1 MVEIMLEEFIPE
13 PLGNGASD
21 PAASANP
28 AELAAPA
35 ESQLVTVTVD
45 NKTVQVPA
53 GSTILDAC
61 EAAGVHI
68 PTLCFLKDVN
78 EIGACRVCL
87 VEVEG
92 IEQLVASCNN
102 VALDGMVVRA
112 NSPRVREARKAN
124 LEFLLSRHNST
135 CTSCVR
141 SGNCQLQALSNQF
154 GISDLP
160 YAVELAHTPWNQ
172 DFPLIRDADKCVH
185 CLRCIQICDHVQNT
199 GVWDLANRSSHT
211 CVGVAGGAPIEATDC
226 TLCGQCVTHCPT
238 GALTARDDTSKV
250 FDAIADPDTTVV
262 VQVAPAV
269 RAAWGESLGL
279 SHEEATIQRMAAALK
294 ALGADYVFDTSWSAD
309 LTIMEE
315 GSELL
320 AKLAA
325 AAAAPGDPAASA
337 DPAVPGAG
345 DAADSSN
352 PAAPG
357 AQDAPRFP
365 MFTSCCPG
373 WVRYAKAH
381 HSELVDQLS
390 SAKSPGQ
397 MFGAITK
404 SWFAETQGIDPHSI
418 FCVEVMPCLAK
429 KAEVAYAPMNDA
441 CGDPDV
447 DVSLTTRE
455 MDRMFRAAC
464 LDVASLPETPLDDP
478 LGTFTGAGV
487 IFGATGGVMEAA
499 LRTAHAIVTGE
510 DAPADAFSAV
520 RGQDG
525 WKEATFD
532 LGGVPLSV
540 AVVSGLSN
548 AEKLIQS
555 IQRGESSYH
564 FVEVMACPGGCAG
577 GGGQPI
583 HDGCELAAER
593 GDVLWTLDRQMPL
606 RKSHENPVIQQI
618 YAEYLGEPL
627 SHRAH
632 ELLHTDHHAW
642 KMPHE
647 A

>member
-1 MVEIMLEEFIPE
+1 MVEIMLEEFIHE
-13 PLGNGASD
+13 PLGDGASD
-21 PAASANP
+21 PVASANP
-28 AELAAPA
+28 AAPA
-35 ESQLVTVTVD
+35 ASVEPQLVTVTVD
-45 NKTVQVPA
+45 DKTVQVPA

-61 EAAGVHI
+61 AAAGVRV
-68 PTLCFLKDVN
+68 PTLCFLKDIN

-325 AAAAPGDPAASA
+325 AAAAPDDPAAAA

-381 HSELVDQLS
+381 HPELVDQLS

-404 SWFAETQGIDPHSI
+404 SWFAETQGINPHSI

-510 DAPADAFSAV
+510 DAPADSFSAV
-520 RGQDG
+520 RGLDG

-555 IQRGESSYH
+555 IRRGESSYH

>member
-13 PLGNGASD
+13 PLGDGASD

-28 AELAAPA
+28 AAPA
-35 ESQLVTVTVD
+35 ASVEPQLVTVTVD
-45 NKTVQVPA
+45 DKTVQVPA

-61 EAAGVHI
+61 TAAGVRV
-68 PTLCFLKDVN
+68 PTLCFLKDIN

-154 GISDLP
+154 GISELP

-250 FDAIADPDTTVV
+250 FDAIADPNTTVV

-325 AAAAPGDPAASA
+325 AAAAPDDPAASA
-337 DPAVPGAG
+337 DPATPGAG

-381 HSELVDQLS
+381 HPELVDQLS

-520 RGQDG
+520 RGMDG

-540 AVVSGLSN
+540 AVVSGLAN

-647 A
+647 G

>member
-1 MVEIMLEEFIPE
+1 MVEIMLEELIPE
-13 PLGNGASD
+13 PLGDGASD

-28 AELAAPA
+28 AVPAAPA
-35 ESQLVTVTVD
+35 EPQLVTVTVD
-45 NKTVQVPA
+45 NKTVQVPT

-61 EAAGVHI
+61 TAAGVRV

-102 VALDGMVVRA
+102 VVLDGMVVRA

-154 GISDLP
+154 GISELP
-160 YAVELAHTPWNQ
+160 YSVELTHTPWNQ

-238 GALTARDDTSKV
+238 GALTARDDTDKV

-294 ALGADYVFDTSWSAD
+294 ALGVDYVFDTSWSAD

-337 DPAVPGAG
+337 DL
-345 DAADSSN
+345 
-352 PAAPG
+352 AAPG
-357 AQDAPRFP
+357 AGDAPRFP

-381 HSELVDQLS
+381 HPELVDQLS

-404 SWFAETQGIDPHSI
+404 SWFAQTQGIDPHSV

-464 LDVASLPETPLDDP
+464 LDVASLEELPLDDP

-520 RGQDG
+520 RGMDG

-532 LGGVPLSV
+532 MGGTPLSV

-555 IQRGESSYH
+555 IQSGEFSYH

-593 GDVLWTLDRQMPL
+593 GDVLWELDRQMPL

>member
-13 PLGNGASD
+13 PLGDGASD

-28 AELAAPA
+28 AAPA
-35 ESQLVTVTVD
+35 ASVEPQLVTVTVD

-61 EAAGVHI
+61 TAAGVRV
-68 PTLCFLKDVN
+68 PTLCFLKDIN

-381 HSELVDQLS
+381 HPELVDQLS

-555 IQRGESSYH
+555 IRRGESSYH

>member
-1 MVEIMLEEFIPE
+1 MVEITLEELIPE
-13 PLGNGASD
+13 PLGDGASD

-28 AELAAPA
+28 AAPVTPA

-45 NKTVQVPA
+45 DKTVQVPA

-61 EAAGVHI
+61 TAAGVRV

-102 VALDGMVVRA
+102 VVLDGMVVRA

-154 GISDLP
+154 GISELP
-160 YAVELAHTPWNQ
+160 YSVELTHTPWNQ

-250 FDAIADPDTTVV
+250 FDAIADPHTTVV

-337 DPAVPGAG
+337 DLAAPGAG

-365 MFTSCCPG
+365 LFTSCCPG

-381 HSELVDQLS
+381 HPELVDRLS

-464 LDVASLPETPLDDP
+464 LDVATLDEAPLDDP

-499 LRTAHAIVTGE
+499 LRTAHHIVTGE
-510 DAPADAFSAV
+510 DADADSFSAV
-520 RGQDG
+520 RGMDG
-525 WKEATFD
+525 WKEVTFD
-532 LGGVPLSV
+532 MGGVPLSV

-647 A
+647 G

>member
-13 PLGNGASD
+13 PLGDGASD

-28 AELAAPA
+28 AAPA
-35 ESQLVTVTVD
+35 ASVEPQLVTVTVD

-61 EAAGVHI
+61 TAAGVRV
-68 PTLCFLKDVN
+68 PTLCFLKDIN

-325 AAAAPGDPAASA
+325 AAAAPDDPAASA

-352 PAAPG
+352 PAVPG

-381 HSELVDQLS
+381 HPELVDQLS

-510 DAPADAFSAV
+510 DAPADSFSAV
-520 RGQDG
+520 RGLDG

-532 LGGVPLSV
+532 LGGAPLSV

-555 IQRGESSYH
+555 IRRGESSYH

-618 YAEYLGEPL
+618 YVEYLGEPL

>member
-1 MVEIMLEEFIPE
+1 MVEITLEEFIPE
-13 PLGNGASD
+13 PLGDGACD
-21 PAASANP
+21 PATP
-28 AELAAPA
+28 AEPMEPAKTDAPA
-35 ESQLVTVTVD
+35 EPQTISVTVD
-45 NKTVQVPA
+45 GRRVQVPA

-61 EAAGVHI
+61 TAAGVHI
-68 PTLCFLKDVN
+68 PTLCFLKDIN

-124 LEFLLSRHNST
+124 LEFLLSRHDST

-141 SGNCQLQALSNQF
+141 SGNCQLQALSDQF
-154 GISDLP
+154 GISQLP
-160 YAVELAHTPWNQ
+160 YAVELTHTPWNQ

-238 GALTARDDTSKV
+238 GALRARDDTDKV
-250 FDAIADPDTTVV
+250 FDAIADPATTVV

-279 SHEEATIQRMAAALK
+279 SHEEATIQRMAAALR
-294 ALGADYVFDTSWSAD
+294 ALGVDYVFDTSWSAD

-325 AAAAPGDPAASA
+325 AAEAPSDPT
-337 DPAVPGAG
+337 
-345 DAADSSN
+345 
-352 PAAPG
+352 APG
-357 AQDAPRFP
+357 ADAAPRFP
-365 MFTSCCPG
+365 LFTSCCPG

-381 HSELVDQLS
+381 HPELVDQLS

-397 MFGAITK
+397 MFGAVTK

-418 FCVEVMPCLAK
+418 FCVEIMPCLAK
-429 KAEVAYAPMNDA
+429 KAEVAYTPMNDA

-464 LDVASLPETPLDDP
+464 LDVASLEETPLDDP

-499 LRTAHAIVTGE
+499 LRTAHYIVTGE
-510 DAPADAFSAV
+510 NAPADSFSAV
-520 RGQDG
+520 RGMDG

-532 LGGVPLSV
+532 MGGVPLSV
-540 AVVSGLSN
+540 AVVSGLAN

-555 IQRGESSYH
+555 IQSGESSYH

-583 HDGCELAAER
+583 HDGCELAEER
-593 GDVLWTLDRQMPL
+593 GDVLWALDREMPL
-606 RKSHENPVIQQI
+606 RKSHENPVIQRI

-642 KMPHE
+642 KMPRE
-647 A
+647 V

>member
-1 MVEIMLEEFIPE
+1 MVEIMLEEFITE
-13 PLGNGASD
+13 PLGDGASD

-28 AELAAPA
+28 AAPA
-35 ESQLVTVTVD
+35 ASVEPQLVTVTVD
-45 NKTVQVPA
+45 DKTVQVPA

-61 EAAGVHI
+61 TAAGVRV
-68 PTLCFLKDVN
+68 PTLCFLKDIN

-325 AAAAPGDPAASA
+325 AAAAPDDPAAAA

-381 HSELVDQLS
+381 HPELVDQLS

>member
-1 MVEIMLEEFIPE
+1 MVEIMLEEFIHE
-13 PLGNGASD
+13 PLGDGASN
-21 PAASANP
+21 PVASANP
-28 AELAAPA
+28 AAPA
-35 ESQLVTVTVD
+35 ASVEPQLVTVTVD

-61 EAAGVHI
+61 TAAGVRV
-68 PTLCFLKDVN
+68 PTLCFLKDIN

-211 CVGVAGGAPIEATDC
+211 CVGVAEGAPIEATDC

-325 AAAAPGDPAASA
+325 AVAAPDEPAASA

-381 HSELVDQLS
+381 HPELVDQLS

-510 DAPADAFSAV
+510 DAPADSFSAV
-520 RGQDG
+520 RGLDG

-555 IQRGESSYH
+555 IRRGESSYH

>member
-13 PLGNGASD
+13 PLGDGASD

-28 AELAAPA
+28 AAPAAPA

-238 GALTARDDTSKV
+238 GALTARDDTNKV

-381 HSELVDQLS
+381 HPELVDQLS

-540 AVVSGLSN
+540 AVVSGLAN

-647 A
+647 G

>member
-1 MVEIMLEEFIPE
+1 MVEITLEELIPE
-13 PLGNGASD
+13 PLGDGTSD

-28 AELAAPA
+28 AVPATPA

-45 NKTVQVPA
+45 DKTVQVPA

-61 EAAGVHI
+61 TAAGVRV

-102 VALDGMVVRA
+102 VVLDGMVVRA

-154 GISDLP
+154 GISELP
-160 YAVELAHTPWNQ
+160 YSVELTHTPWNQ

-250 FDAIADPDTTVV
+250 FDAIADPHTTVV

-337 DPAVPGAG
+337 DLATPGAG

-352 PAAPG
+352 PTAPG

-381 HSELVDQLS
+381 HPELVDQLS

-418 FCVEVMPCLAK
+418 FCMEVMPCLAK

-441 CGDPDV
+441 CGDPDM

-593 GDVLWTLDRQMPL
+593 GDVLWELDRAMPL